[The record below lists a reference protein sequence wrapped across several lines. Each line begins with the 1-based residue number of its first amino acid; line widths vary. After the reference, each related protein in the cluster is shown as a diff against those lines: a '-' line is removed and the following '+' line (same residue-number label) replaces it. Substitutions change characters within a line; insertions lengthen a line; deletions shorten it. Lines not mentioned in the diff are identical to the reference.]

1 MVPEEDCIT
10 TRAMQK
16 ILAKEEEKETTSR
29 ISCRSPQ
36 VELIRRELMA
46 VKKKVR
52 SLQDPSATTV
62 FSFDTQQQLF
72 STLDHHTCS
81 SVTRLSWSRENTAAA
96 AAAWVSSGGP
106 DELLLLSQPL
116 VVKKKTRRNNKST
129 TRRLGAAAAGA
140 VQLGNGQWRLGTPA
154 RSSHEPPRWR
164 PSAASSAGNS
174 RGILEL
180 DHRKQEDAAN
190 IKECIGVDGGDGGT
204 VPDHEPGSAHIWN
217 EEQLLHT
224 QGEKAAAQEVMGR
237 NEKDVRRGG
246 RNIHNRNARHHSPQC
261 GGGDQR
267 AATKEEVGAYR
278 RELTTDGRQEEDT
291 DVRIKLISGTSSMP
305 CPGLLEGES
314 NKLEAKQQKK
324 KNKKKKWDSSVEQE
338 SEFEAA
344 KSSSR
349 MCNKTEELSP
359 PRKASVDDVGGSQE
373 TKKKS
378 HQEEEEG
385 FALPWYYCWWSRLR
399 KYKSKKKKRLLAFLR
414 RGLGCVFAVAMRIKR
429 EKKLRVARRN
439 SFSRLTTTSSSS
451 IPDCCDVPAAA
462 AAPTNK
468 PPEQSTRKTLQS
480 FLDGVQRL
488 VGDSSESGEISV
500 SRRRRRNPETAM
512 GTSLSERSIPTC
524 ELLPEFG
531 CNLTRSRG
539 GRDLGEEESRIR
551 VSAAATALASERELT
566 NDRAPSPEVQ
576 DWFAV
581 KEEEEKMHHRLSQ
594 KYRPKSFKDLVG
606 QTLVVRSLVNAITK
620 SKVVPVY
627 LFSGPHGTGKTSAAR
642 VFAAALVCLAA
653 EPHRRPCGLCKEC
666 ATSFTSLHTSL
677 HVREVDAANELEME
691 HLRALLGSMS
701 LSCSSLSSHSR
712 YQVFIIEHC
721 NFLITEIWS
730 TFLKFLEEPPP
741 DVVLILIAT
750 DPDSLPLTAI
760 SRCQRFLFAKLK
772 DTEIVS
778 RLQMLATKE
787 NLEVDV
793 AALSLIASRA
803 DGSLRDA
810 ESILDQLSILDKKV
824 SLAIVQELVGLIPD
838 DMLLDLLDLALSADT
853 INIVRCTRK
862 LLDLGVDALS
872 LIAQL
877 ASLITKIL
885 GGSFD
890 VHRETCTNGFF
901 RRDLCAEEQR
911 QLRRAL
917 KVLLE
922 SEKQLRVSHD
932 QTTWVTAALLQ
943 FAPDRSYIPSSVDTS
958 MSPLRKGGD
967 NNSSSDEIAQ
977 SSSSLLYDCSHG
989 LLTTS
994 SDFQLLARGDLED
1007 VWTKVLHSYRSNV
1020 LRQLMQ
1026 AQGTLVSLAVSKDTR
1041 NAIAHVEFEH
1051 PEHKARAERLQSSTC
1066 HAFQMALG
1074 CPVELKFSLASLQKT
1089 VLEDSKE
1096 LPLRE
1101 DAIVDS
1107 HPNSSLSSSSEQSK
1121 LKAQIRGWNHT

>member
-1 MVPEEDCIT
+1 LSHRRREEEEEAVFRRRKLSGGFGIEFVCNVITTFLCRTSSMVPEEDCIT

-16 ILAKEEEKETTSR
+16 LLAKEEEKETTSR

-72 STLDHHTCS
+72 STLDHHTCG
-81 SVTRLSWSRENTAAA
+81 SVTRLSWSRENTAA

-116 VVKKKTRRNNKST
+116 VVKKKTRRNNKNT
-129 TRRLGAAAAGA
+129 TRGLGAAAAAAGA

-164 PSAASSAGNS
+164 PAAASSAGNS

-204 VPDHEPGSAHIWN
+204 VPDHEPGSAHIWS
-217 EEQLLHT
+217 EQQLLQT
-224 QGEKAAAQEVMGR
+224 QGEEAAAQEVMGR
-237 NEKDVRRGG
+237 NENDVRRGG
-246 RNIHNRNARHHSPQC
+246 RNVHNRNAHHHSPQC
-261 GGGDQR
+261 GVGDQR

-278 RELTTDGRQEEDT
+278 RELTINGRQEEDT
-291 DVRIKLISGTSSMP
+291 DVRIKLISGTSSMH

-314 NKLEAKQQKK
+314 NKLEAKQKK
-324 KNKKKKWDSSVEQE
+324 KKKKKKWDSSVEEQE

-349 MCNKTEELSP
+349 MCNKTKELSP
-359 PRKASVDDVGGSQE
+359 PREASVDDVGGSQE

-378 HQEEEEG
+378 RQGEEEEEG

-414 RGLGCVFAVAMRIKR
+414 KGLGCVFAVAMRIKR
-429 EKKLRVARRN
+429 EKKLQVARRN

-451 IPDCCDVPAAA
+451 IRDCFDVPAA

-480 FLDGVQRL
+480 FLDGVQRI
-488 VGDSSESGEISV
+488 VGDSTDSGEISV

-551 VSAAATALASERELT
+551 VSAAATALASERELK

-576 DWFAV
+576 DWVGV
-581 KEEEEKMHHRLSQ
+581 KEEEEEEEKMHQRLSQ

-620 SKVVPVY
+620 GKVVPVY

-691 HLRALLGSMS
+691 HLRALLGGMS

-760 SRCQRFLFAKLK
+760 SRYNHVFFFL
-772 DTEIVS
+772 
-778 RLQMLATKE
+778 
-787 NLEVDV
+787 
-793 AALSLIASRA
+793 
-803 DGSLRDA
+803 
-810 ESILDQLSILDKKV
+810 
-824 SLAIVQELVGLIPD
+824 
-838 DMLLDLLDLALSADT
+838 
-853 INIVRCTRK
+853 
-862 LLDLGVDALS
+862 
-872 LIAQL
+872 
-877 ASLITKIL
+877 
-885 GGSFD
+885 
-890 VHRETCTNGFF
+890 
-901 RRDLCAEEQR
+901 
-911 QLRRAL
+911 
-917 KVLLE
+917 
-922 SEKQLRVSHD
+922 
-932 QTTWVTAALLQ
+932 
-943 FAPDRSYIPSSVDTS
+943 
-958 MSPLRKGGD
+958 
-967 NNSSSDEIAQ
+967 
-977 SSSSLLYDCSHG
+977 
-989 LLTTS
+989 
-994 SDFQLLARGDLED
+994 
-1007 VWTKVLHSYRSNV
+1007 
-1020 LRQLMQ
+1020 
-1026 AQGTLVSLAVSKDTR
+1026 
-1041 NAIAHVEFEH
+1041 
-1051 PEHKARAERLQSSTC
+1051 
-1066 HAFQMALG
+1066 
-1074 CPVELKFSLASLQKT
+1074 
-1089 VLEDSKE
+1089 
-1096 LPLRE
+1096 
-1101 DAIVDS
+1101 
-1107 HPNSSLSSSSEQSK
+1107 
-1121 LKAQIRGWNHT
+1121 

>member
-1 MVPEEDCIT
+1 
-10 TRAMQK
+10 
-16 ILAKEEEKETTSR
+16 
-29 ISCRSPQ
+29 
-36 VELIRRELMA
+36 
-46 VKKKVR
+46 
-52 SLQDPSATTV
+52 
-62 FSFDTQQQLF
+62 
-72 STLDHHTCS
+72 
-81 SVTRLSWSRENTAAA
+81 
-96 AAAWVSSGGP
+96 
-106 DELLLLSQPL
+106 
-116 VVKKKTRRNNKST
+116 
-129 TRRLGAAAAGA
+129 
-140 VQLGNGQWRLGTPA
+140 TPA

-217 EEQLLHT
+217 EEQLLQT

-246 RNIHNRNARHHSPQC
+246 SNIHNRNARHHSPQC

-324 KNKKKKWDSSVEQE
+324 KKKKKWDSSVEEQE

-349 MCNKTEELSP
+349 
-359 PRKASVDDVGGSQE
+359 
-373 TKKKS
+373 
-378 HQEEEEG
+378 
-385 FALPWYYCWWSRLR
+385 
-399 KYKSKKKKRLLAFLR
+399 
-414 RGLGCVFAVAMRIKR
+414 I
-429 EKKLRVARRN
+429 
-439 SFSRLTTTSSSS
+439 
-451 IPDCCDVPAAA
+451 
-462 AAPTNK
+462 
-468 PPEQSTRKTLQS
+468 
-480 FLDGVQRL
+480 
-488 VGDSSESGEISV
+488 
-500 SRRRRRNPETAM
+500 
-512 GTSLSERSIPTC
+512 
-524 ELLPEFG
+524 
-531 CNLTRSRG
+531 
-539 GRDLGEEESRIR
+539 
-551 VSAAATALASERELT
+551 
-566 NDRAPSPEVQ
+566 
-576 DWFAV
+576 
-581 KEEEEKMHHRLSQ
+581 LSQ

-620 SKVVPVY
+620 GKVVPVY

-1096 LPLRE
+1096 LPLRQ

>member
-1 MVPEEDCIT
+1 MSRRRSAEEEEEEEAVFGRRKLSAGFGREFVCNVITTILCRTSSMVSEEDCIT

-62 FSFDTQQQLF
+62 FSFDTHQQLL

-81 SVTRLSWSRENTAAA
+81 SVTRLSWSRENTA

-204 VPDHEPGSAHIWN
+204 VPNHEPGSAHIWN
-217 EEQLLHT
+217 EEQLLQT

-324 KNKKKKWDSSVEQE
+324 KKKKKKWDSSVEEQE

-359 PRKASVDDVGGSQE
+359 PREASVDDVGGSQE

-378 HQEEEEG
+378 HQGEEEG

-462 AAPTNK
+462 APTNK

-480 FLDGVQRL
+480 FLDGVQRI

-539 GRDLGEEESRIR
+539 GRDLAEEESRIR

-620 SKVVPVY
+620 GKVVPVY

-760 SRCQRFLFAKLK
+760 SRYNHVFFFFL
-772 DTEIVS
+772 
-778 RLQMLATKE
+778 
-787 NLEVDV
+787 
-793 AALSLIASRA
+793 
-803 DGSLRDA
+803 
-810 ESILDQLSILDKKV
+810 
-824 SLAIVQELVGLIPD
+824 
-838 DMLLDLLDLALSADT
+838 
-853 INIVRCTRK
+853 
-862 LLDLGVDALS
+862 
-872 LIAQL
+872 
-877 ASLITKIL
+877 
-885 GGSFD
+885 
-890 VHRETCTNGFF
+890 
-901 RRDLCAEEQR
+901 
-911 QLRRAL
+911 
-917 KVLLE
+917 
-922 SEKQLRVSHD
+922 
-932 QTTWVTAALLQ
+932 
-943 FAPDRSYIPSSVDTS
+943 
-958 MSPLRKGGD
+958 
-967 NNSSSDEIAQ
+967 
-977 SSSSLLYDCSHG
+977 
-989 LLTTS
+989 
-994 SDFQLLARGDLED
+994 
-1007 VWTKVLHSYRSNV
+1007 
-1020 LRQLMQ
+1020 
-1026 AQGTLVSLAVSKDTR
+1026 
-1041 NAIAHVEFEH
+1041 
-1051 PEHKARAERLQSSTC
+1051 
-1066 HAFQMALG
+1066 
-1074 CPVELKFSLASLQKT
+1074 
-1089 VLEDSKE
+1089 
-1096 LPLRE
+1096 
-1101 DAIVDS
+1101 
-1107 HPNSSLSSSSEQSK
+1107 
-1121 LKAQIRGWNHT
+1121 

>member
-81 SVTRLSWSRENTAAA
+81 SVTRLSWSKENTAAA

-190 IKECIGVDGGDGGT
+190 IKECIGVDGGDGGI
-204 VPDHEPGSAHIWN
+204 VPDHEPGSAHFWN
-217 EEQLLHT
+217 EEQLLQT

-305 CPGLLEGES
+305 CPGLREGES

-324 KNKKKKWDSSVEQE
+324 KKKKKWDSSVEEQE

-359 PRKASVDDVGGSQE
+359 PREASVDDVGGSQE

-378 HQEEEEG
+378 HQGEEEG
-385 FALPWYYCWWSRLR
+385 FALPRYYCWWSRLR

-462 AAPTNK
+462 APTNK

-480 FLDGVQRL
+480 FLDGVQRI

-524 ELLPEFG
+524 EPLPEFG

-620 SKVVPVY
+620 GKVVPVY

-787 NLEVDV
+787 NLEVDM

-885 GGSFD
+885 GGNFD

-967 NNSSSDEIAQ
+967 NNSSSDEITQ
-977 SSSSLLYDCSHG
+977 SSSSLLYDRSHG

-1026 AQGTLVSLAVSKDTR
+1026 AQGTLVSLAVAKDTR

-1096 LPLRE
+1096 LPLRQ